1 MKEEYKAKDEES
13 RFFMNELA
21 RYKEQYDERLVQR
34 LTDQIDSLKLDITLM
49 QMKVQESME
58 EASQVRAEN
67 FKLKTDVEMR
77 QVEEIDEQIN

>member
-1 MKEEYKAKDEES
+1 LKEEYKAKDEES